1 MVFCIGK
8 TRGLEP
14 LVLGGDLGEG
24 IFQSGCWNI
33 KILLLGNFLIAI
45 RNKPKPTQIK
55 APAHKTGENARCCE
69 M

>member
-1 MVFCIGK
+1 MVLCIGK

-24 IFQSGCWNI
+24 IFQLGCRNI

-45 RNKPKPTQIK
+45 RNKPESTEIK
-55 APAHKTGENARCCE
+55 ATALKTGENGR
-69 M
+69 

>member
-1 MVFCIGK
+1 MFLCIGK

-24 IFQSGCWNI
+24 IFQPGCWNI

-45 RNKPKPTQIK
+45 RNKPEPTEIK
-55 APAHKTGENARCCE
+55 APAPETGENVR
-69 M
+69 

>member
-24 IFQSGCWNI
+24 IFQPGCWNI

-45 RNKPKPTQIK
+45 RNKKKPT
-55 APAHKTGENARCCE
+55 
-69 M
+69 